1 MLPRDGLG
9 SSAWVPLVGA
19 DAGTKGRASLPGRE
33 PAPTAAEAGP
43 RDPRPRAFAATSPR
57 CGEGQPGPGG
67 CTARPRPRPRPRG
80 MHCPAPGVT
89 KLLLPKVSPCPHI
102 LTPPS
107 QQCQHSWATAR
118 RNPVEPVRCVP
129 CSRSPRAPYQPHIT
143 HTPNHLMPH
152 LPHGRCSPTP
162 TCPSWPLLPLPALLW
177 PYAKT
182 PMSHLKPG
190 ELLCCSGPSAP
201 GRLSSL
207 YCTSHLQGLVGAA
220 VRVRSQRGQG
230 KGGSEQVMN
239 HRGVA
244 ARSSLCPQCSSP
256 HSLMQHHG
264 CPASIW

>member
-1 MLPRDGLG
+1 M
-9 SSAWVPLVGA
+9 
-19 DAGTKGRASLPGRE
+19 
-33 PAPTAAEAGP
+33 
-43 RDPRPRAFAATSPR
+43 
-57 CGEGQPGPGG
+57 PGPGG
-67 CTARPRPRPRPRG
+67 HKASAPKGVSLPSRPDPSESAMSALVGSSKEEPRG
-80 MHCPAPGVT
+80 TCEVRP
-89 KLLLPKVSPCPHI
+89 LLP
-102 LTPPS
+102 L
-107 QQCQHSWATAR
+107 
-118 RNPVEPVRCVP
+118 
-129 CSRSPRAPYQPHIT
+129 
-143 HTPNHLMPH
+143 
-152 LPHGRCSPTP
+152 P
-162 TCPSWPLLPLPALLW
+162 TCPIPAPHHPHSQSPHAPPAPRQMQPHSHMPLMPLLPLPALLW